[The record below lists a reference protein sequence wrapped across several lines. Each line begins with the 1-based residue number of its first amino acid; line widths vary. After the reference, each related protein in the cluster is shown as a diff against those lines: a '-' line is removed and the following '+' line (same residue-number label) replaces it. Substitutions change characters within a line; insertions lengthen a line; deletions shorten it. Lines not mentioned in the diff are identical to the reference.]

1 MQQYFRPFLP
11 FLIILLCFPGLH
23 THAQQFYNVL
33 TYGAKNDSS
42 RKVTTAIAKAIAAA
56 TKAGGGTVYFP
67 AGKYLT
73 GPIHLKSNI
82 TIFID
87 AGAELHFSD
96 DFDDY
101 LPMVQSR
108 YEGVD
113 VMSFSPLF
121 YAWRAENIAIKGRGT
136 INGHGKKWW
145 DTVEGFDD
153 TKPRNKYQRLFDST
167 NKNILLPDDPKQMK
181 RGFPASAF
189 YTTHVL

>member
-1 MQQYFRPFLP
+1 MKKFLIELVFLISLSFNAKSQQY
-11 FLIILLCFPGLH
+11 
-23 THAQQFYNVL
+23 YNVM

-42 RKVTTAIAKAIAAA
+42 KLCTKAIATAISAA
-56 TKAGGGTVYFP
+56 SKKGGGTIYFP

-96 DFDDY
+96 NFDDY
-101 LPMVQSR
+101 LPFVESR

-113 VMSFSPLF
+113 VTSFSPLF
-121 YAWRAENIAIKGRGT
+121 YAYKAETIAITGRGL

-145 DTVEGFDD
+145 DFVEGYRTDQ
-153 TKPRNKYQRLFDST
+153 PRSK
-167 NKNILLPDDPKQMK
+167 
-181 RGFPASAF
+181 
-189 YTTHVL
+189 